1 MLLAYSVVVLKAL
14 LTVVMMALRAAQMVG
29 CLAVKRAESSAD

>member
-1 MLLAYSVVVLKAL
+1 MAYSVVVLKAL
-14 LTVVMMALRAAQMVG
+14 SKAVMMALRAAQLAD